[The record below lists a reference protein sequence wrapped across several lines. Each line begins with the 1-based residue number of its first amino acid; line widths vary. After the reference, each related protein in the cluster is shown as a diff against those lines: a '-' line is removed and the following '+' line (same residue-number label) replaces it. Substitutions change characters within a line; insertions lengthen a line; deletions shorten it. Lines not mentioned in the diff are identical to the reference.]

1 MRILAVPDK
10 FKGTA
15 SAKDV
20 VEAISAGASA
30 HGHSVVAHPIADGGE
45 GTLEALGG
53 PNRVSV
59 VSGPLGEPV
68 EAGWRLV
75 RGTAVIEMAQASG
88 LTLAGGATGNDPLTA
103 STAGTG
109 ELLTEAVAAG
119 AKRII
124 VGVGGSATTDGG
136 LGAVRAME
144 PLVRFAGV
152 QIQVACDV
160 RLGFVEAAYRFGPQK
175 GASAAQVEFL
185 GRRLNHLAEIYLEE
199 FGVDIKELPSAGAA
213 GGLAGGLAAVGAE
226 LVEGFD
232 LIAEETG
239 LAEAMETVDL
249 VVTGEGLLDDQSF
262 DGKVVGG
269 VIELAEEMGV
279 PILVIAGRA
288 EHGVPDGVEL
298 ISLADRFGVEVA
310 MAEPGACIR
319 TVMAD
324 YLR

>member
-20 VEAISAGASA
+20 ADAISAGAVG
-30 HGHSVVAHPIADGGE
+30 HGHSVVGHPIADGGE

-53 PNRVSV
+53 QNRVSL

-88 LTLAGGATGNDPLTA
+88 LSLVGGAIGNDPLTA

-160 RLGFVEAAYRFGPQK
+160 RLGFVEAAYQFGPQK

-199 FGVDIKELPSAGAA
+199 FGVDIKELASAGAA

-239 LAEAMETVDL
+239 LAEAMETADL

-279 PILVIAGRA
+279 PVLVIAGRA

-298 ISLADRFGVEVA
+298 VSLADRFGVEAA
-310 MAEPGACIR
+310 MAEPGGCIR

-324 YLR
+324 YLQ